1 MIDAIEKQLE
11 LLPAHVEPSR
21 ETLYRYGN
29 VSSASIW
36 CAPGCCSGCCCSGAL
51 GPGCCWLSLQYRR

>member
-11 LLPAHVEPSR
+11 LREEHVRASR

-29 VSSASIW
+29 VSSSSVW
-36 CAPGCCSGCCCSGAL
+36 CVWKGCSGSTA
-51 GPGCCWLSLQYRR
+51 

>member
-11 LLPAHVEPSR
+11 LLPEHVGPSR

-29 VSSASIW
+29 VSSSSIW
-36 CAPGCCSGCCCSGAL
+36 
-51 GPGCCWLSLQYRR
+51 